1 MAGTVTGPTEPQ
13 RCEIWD
19 VRFSKTPSLAHISYP
34 TFNICLKR
42 MKTKPLII
50 PIFIPQEGC
59 RHRCVYC
66 DQPTISG
73 ASQASWSPSSIRQ
86 HVKNYLDNC
95 NRYPVQV
102 AFYGGSFTLLPEA
115 RQRFFLESVQE
126 FLKQGLVHSLRLS
139 TRPDAVETKNLCLL
153 QSMGV
158 KTIELGAQSL
168 SDSVL
173 KAAARGHTS
182 RDVCK
187 ATLKLQQYGF
197 ETGLQLMPGLPKDSR
212 ATFLRTV
219 DKSVALHP
227 SFVRLYPTV
236 VLSSTPLAH
245 LYRRGRYR
253 PLSLEQ
259 AVTWCK
265 EAKQRFAS
273 AGIPII
279 RIGLQPTVTLE
290 QPGHIVAGPYHPAFG
305 QLVLSSL
312 WRDRISPVLK
322 KASLQSQRLL
332 IHAAP
337 HQLADIRGHRN
348 GNIKKW
354 LAELNLTSL
363 ETLGCSQIEV
373 GEFRV
378 TAHSAALS
386 KRV

>member
-1 MAGTVTGPTEPQ
+1 MRT
-13 RCEIWD
+13 R
-19 VRFSKTPSLAHISYP
+19 
-34 TFNICLKR
+34 
-42 MKTKPLII
+42 PLIV

-73 ASQASWSPSSIRQ
+73 ASQASWSPSSIRH
-86 HVKNYLDNC
+86 HVRSYLDNC
-95 NRYPVQV
+95 SRYPVQV

-115 RQRFFLESVQE
+115 RQRLFLESVQE

-139 TRPDAVETKNLCLL
+139 TRPDAIETKNLRLL

-182 RDVCK
+182 RDVCE
-187 ATLKLQQYGF
+187 ATLKLHQYGF
-197 ETGLQLMPGLPKDSR
+197 ETGLQLMPGLPTDSQ

-219 DKSVALHP
+219 DKSIALRP

-279 RIGLQPTVTLE
+279 RIGLQPSVTLE

-305 QLVLSSL
+305 QLVLSAL
-312 WRDRISPVLK
+312 WRDRISPALQE
-322 KASLQSQRLL
+322 ASLQSQRLL

-348 GNIKKW
+348 GNIKRW
-354 LAELNLTSL
+354 LTELNLTFL
-363 ETLGCSQIEV
+363 ETIATDQCGKEGFQ
-373 GEFRV
+373 V
-378 TAHSAALS
+378 T
-386 KRV
+386 VC